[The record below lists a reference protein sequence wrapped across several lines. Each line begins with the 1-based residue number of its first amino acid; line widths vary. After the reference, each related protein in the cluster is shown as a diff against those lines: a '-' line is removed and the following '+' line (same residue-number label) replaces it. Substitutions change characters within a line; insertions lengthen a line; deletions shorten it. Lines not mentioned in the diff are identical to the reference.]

1 MATQASDV
9 MSVAR
14 SLRPDSDSLWA
25 EAFNMLDDDLKTQI
39 NHTHN
44 TKQDVLDKLL
54 ATTEKARQGLT
65 DKSWSYRRKNG
76 EKVIVRDVLVKV
88 TKWVNHFK
96 GVVDVAVSYDPVHAA
111 LPWAGVRFLLDA
123 AMGDLTT
130 YNELLDNTSNV
141 AEVICRNTLVER
153 IIQKAQSETADEL
166 RRALTKLYASIM
178 AYLAKAVAY
187 YQQNTFKR
195 VLHNGLPSSS
205 GLDAASNAIKQ
216 AQDDVTRSSD
226 VFGLSSQLQ
235 VQAGLQEMLERFNA
249 PVRRWDETLHQMTDR
264 FDRARRTA
272 ILSWISDE
280 PYEMHHKL
288 THSEV
293 LEGTGQWILC
303 DPTFLHWANESASS
317 ILWLHGIPGS
327 GKSKLTSVVVSQ
339 ALQAFREKLAPAPVY
354 FYCSRDPAEPGRS
367 DPSRILASI
376 ARQLS
381 TSSSPSSVLEPAVA
395 VFTQREETAFASG
408 PLHVDE
414 TKGLI
419 LQLLEKYKDA
429 TATIVIDAL
438 DECNPATR
446 DILLDTLED
455 LLNASPCL
463 LKVFVSSRDDQDI
476 VYNLR
481 KYPNLTLSSD
491 CNTADIELFVRS
503 ETTRL
508 LAKGSLL
515 CYSEKK
521 EELGDKIVHELT
533 CGAHGMFRWAAL
545 QLQALQK
552 CCTDMAVQERLGRLP
567 KTLRGLYQEIITII
581 EEYEAESDR
590 QVTQNALSWLLCG
603 REQLDSAVF
612 LEAVTA
618 TENGPTRSISRDHL
632 LQLCRNLVIFDS
644 TIDAFRFSHLSVR
657 EFIEELAAYTTP
669 CANALV
675 AEACL
680 AHLCCTRQEHSQR
693 TPFDEYSI
701 WFWPDHAQAAAA
713 QRGIKLKTVFRR
725 FFWDNQSSGFL
736 YWHESMGSLI
746 ESRQDWESVEANE
759 RRSCSLST
767 YPTPAFVLA
776 AYGLTSAVTTC
787 QWKDLT
793 RKRPRNKNGQD
804 WEEVMAQYGERGMV
818 QWAFDNEI
826 SFAISEVVLK
836 AAATN
841 EESGAQI
848 MALLLDKRGDN
859 IQITEEVVKAAAT
872 NEKSGTEIMALLLD
886 KRGDSTQITEAVVKA
901 AAANEESGTEIMAL
915 LLDKRS
921 DVIQITEEVV
931 KAAAANWR
939 SGNKIIS
946 LLLDKR
952 GNDIQITERVV
963 QAIIGGFDES
973 TVRLFLDKRGDNI
986 EITEEV
992 VKAAAAN
999 WRSGNKIM
1007 SLLLDQ
1013 RGDEI
1018 QITEEVVKAA
1028 AANQKSD
1035 NKIMALLLEKRSD
1048 EIQITEEVVKA
1059 AAANEESGTE
1069 IMSLLL
1075 DKRSDEIQIT
1085 EEVVKAAAA
1094 NRWSST
1100 EIMAL
1105 LLDKHGDN
1113 IQIT

>member
-130 YNELLDNTSNV
+130 YNELLDNTADV

-153 IIQKAQSETADEL
+153 IIQNAQSETADEL

-195 VLHNGLPSSS
+195 VLHNGLLSSS
-205 GLDAASNAIKQ
+205 DLDAASNAIKQ

-226 VFGLSSQLQ
+226 AFSLSSQLQ
-235 VQAGLQEMLERFNA
+235 VQAGLQEMLKRFNA

-264 FDRARRTA
+264 IDRKPSFPSAPTLLTCTGARRTD
-272 ILSWISDE
+272 ILKWISDE

-303 DPTFLHWANESASS
+303 DPTYLHWANESASS

-354 FYCSRDPAEPGRS
+354 FYCSRNPAEPGRS
-367 DPSRILASI
+367 DPPRILASI

-381 TSSSPSSVLEPAVA
+381 TPSSLSSVLEPAVA
-395 VFTQREETAFASG
+395 MFTQRDETAFASG
-408 PLHVDE
+408 PLQVDE

-419 LQLLEKYKDA
+419 LRLLEKYKDA
-429 TATIVIDAL
+429 TVTIVIDAL

-446 DILLDTLED
+446 DILLDTLEY
-455 LLNASPCL
+455 LLNASACL

-491 CNTADIELFVRS
+491 CNTTDIELFVRS

-508 LAKGSLL
+508 VKKGSLL
-515 CYSEKK
+515 RYSERK

-533 CGAHGMFRWAAL
+533 CGAHGMFRWVAL

-567 KTLRGLYQEIITII
+567 KTLRDLYQEIFTDI
-581 EEYEAESDR
+581 EKYEAESDR
-590 QVTQNALSWLLCG
+590 RITQNALSWLLCG
-603 REQLDSAVF
+603 RKQLESAVF
-612 LEAVTA
+612 LEAIT
-618 TENGPTRSISRDHL
+618 TSENGPTRSISRDHL
-632 LQLCRNLVIFDS
+632 LQLCRNLVTFDS
-644 TIDAFRFSHLSVR
+644 TFDAFRFSHLSVR

-680 AHLCCTRQEHSQR
+680 AHLCGKRKEHSQR

-713 QRGIKLKTVFRR
+713 QRGIKLKTGFRR

-736 YWHESMGSLI
+736 FWHEAMKGLI
-746 ESRQDWESVEANE
+746 ERSRTWLKDHQ
-759 RRSCSLST
+759 RRRGCLST

-776 AYGLTSAVTTC
+776 AYDLTGAVTTG
-787 QWKDLT
+787 QWKDLKHRGT
-793 RKRPRNKNGQD
+793 RNKNDQSC
-804 WEEVMAQYGERGMV
+804 EEVMAGYGEGDMI
-818 QWAFDNEI
+818 QWTFDNQVL
-826 SFAISEVVLK
+826 FAISEVVLK
-836 AAATN
+836 AAAAN
-841 EESGAQI
+841 EKSGAEI
-848 MALLLDKRGDN
+848 MALLLGKHGYD
-859 IQITEEVVKAAAT
+859 IQITEEVVKAAAA
-872 NEKSGTEIMALLLD
+872 NEMSGTEIMALLLD
-886 KRGDSTQITEAVVKA
+886 KRGD
-901 AAANEESGTEIMAL
+901 
-915 LLDKRS
+915 D
-921 DVIQITEEVV
+921 IQITEEVV
-931 KAAAANWR
+931 KAAAGNFNILKLMLDTR
-939 SGNKIIS
+939 SRETTAVITRDTCLAAAACGDLESLRVLSDHLLPDLVDPMWESIGIFYRSAEDGDVNRIKHLLSINIPPDTKDTFGRTPLWVAADYGQEEVVRLLVSRPEVDVNSLSVSGQSPLFWPSAEGYENVVS
-946 LLLDKR
+946 LLLFAGAKPDLVDCGGETAISMAR
-952 GNDIQITERVV
+952 RNGHERVV
-963 QAIIGGFDES
+963 
-973 TVRLFLDKRGDNI
+973 
-986 EITEEV
+986 
-992 VKAAAAN
+992 
-999 WRSGNKIM
+999 
-1007 SLLLDQ
+1007 SLLLNSQ
-1013 RGDEI
+1013 
-1018 QITEEVVKAA
+1018 AA
-1028 AANQKSD
+1028 S
-1035 NKIMALLLEKRSD
+1035 
-1048 EIQITEEVVKA
+1048 
-1059 AAANEESGTE
+1059 
-1069 IMSLLL
+1069 
-1075 DKRSDEIQIT
+1075 
-1085 EEVVKAAAA
+1085 
-1094 NRWSST
+1094 
-1100 EIMAL
+1100 
-1105 LLDKHGDN
+1105 
-1113 IQIT
+1113 